1 MTLTLNVPLPSI
13 VFHNKMFVFIMIFKV
28 LSFLRLTHGLIFYIF
43 YIIFYMSVRL
53 CDSDNLLVTNKT
65 EQFLNF
71 CDGKILLLEKTFFS
85 IMVHC
90 IICRLFASNFILF
103 LLQQQ
108 SKFLF
113 LQLQAAPKQPTDIF
127 PSKIYVNEI
136 TLSYT

>member
-71 CDGKILLLEKTFFS
+71 CDCKILLLDKNFFS
-85 IMVHC
+85 
-90 IICRLFASNFILF
+90 
-103 LLQQQ
+103 Q
-108 SKFLF
+108 
-113 LQLQAAPKQPTDIF
+113 
-127 PSKIYVNEI
+127 
-136 TLSYT
+136 